1 MTEPPD
7 PAWAVRCAWSVF
19 RLPALQGIVNE
30 TIADLQRLEP
40 RTLLGRELSSVD
52 QQVEPNPIEAAL
64 EAFSEEL
71 RDESGIADSTARRT
85 SHSKRVR
92 EHKAQQPSGWAETYE
107 EALGKYRMAA
117 GRALQV
123 SLHVETS
130 TV

>member
-1 MTEPPD
+1 
-7 PAWAVRCAWSVF
+7 
-19 RLPALQGIVNE
+19 
-30 TIADLQRLEP
+30 
-40 RTLLGRELSSVD
+40 
-52 QQVEPNPIEAAL
+52 
-64 EAFSEEL
+64 
-71 RDESGIADSTARRT
+71 
-85 SHSKRVR
+85 VR